1 MSQMLRPLLSRHAKK
16 SIALRAGSVWRRYS
30 SNSDLQPLRIL
41 FCGADEFS
49 IRSLDAVRKLQ
60 ATDYESVQSIDVV
73 CRPDKRVGRGLKK
86 VQEVPIKS
94 YAKGL
99 DLPIHQ
105 IDTFTGWTP
114 PIQFDLVIAVSFG
127 LLVPARILNSAK
139 YGGLNV
145 HPSLLPDLRGAA
157 PVQHAILKG
166 RSHTGVSIQTMHP
179 TRFDHGLVLDQ
190 VSIPLTNEYTA
201 STLTTQLGM
210 LGESLLFQT
219 LKKRSFIDPKPMAD
233 QNGSELLA
241 EHAPKISPE
250 DRHIDWSSWSA
261 EKVERYDRALGKLWD
276 DTSVARCSIPKP
288 GVADSSRV
296 TWEGP
301 WTIYQGE
308 ETSRFMDDKHSKPG
322 SVSVSTYRGDKG
334 RLGVW
339 TVDGKVVVPSAATV
353 AGYKEGKGLETLAGK
368 LAQLKNHS
376 RRN

>member
-1 MSQMLRPLLSRHAKK
+1 MLKPLLSRHAKR
-16 SIALRAGSVWRRYS
+16 SIALRACSVWRRYS
-30 SNSDLQPLRIL
+30 SNASVHQPLRIL
-41 FCGADEFS
+41 FCGADDFS

-60 ATDYESVQSIDVV
+60 SSDPESVQSIDVV

-86 VQEVPIKS
+86 IQEVPIKS

-127 LLVPARILNSAK
+127 LLVPARILNSAR

-157 PVQHAILKG
+157 PIQHAILKG

-210 LGESLLFQT
+210 LGESLLFKA
-219 LKKRSFIDPKPMAD
+219 LKERSFIDPKPTVD
-233 QNGSELLA
+233 SNVDESSV
-241 EHAPKISPE
+241 EHAPKITPE

-261 EKVERYDRALGKLWD
+261 EKIERYGRALGKLWD
-276 DTSVARCSIPKP
+276 DTSVARCSIPKS
-288 GVADSSRV
+288 GIADSSRV

-308 ETSRFMDDKHSKPG
+308 ETSRFMDERPSEPG
-322 SVSVSTYRGDKG
+322 TISASTRKGDKE
-334 RLGVW
+334 RIGVW

-376 RRN
+376 RRP